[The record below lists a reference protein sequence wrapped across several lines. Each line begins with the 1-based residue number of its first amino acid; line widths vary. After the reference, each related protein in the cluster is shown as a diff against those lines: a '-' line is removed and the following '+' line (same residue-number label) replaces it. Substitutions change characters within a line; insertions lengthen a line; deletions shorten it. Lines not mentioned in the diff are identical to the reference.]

1 VDYPDLGAAVL
12 SLGLKRFA
20 HIVSPGIFGQTLTT
34 EMVTPVGTQL
44 EVRLF
49 KDIEL
54 TRVWLREA

>member
-1 VDYPDLGAAVL
+1 MDYPDLGAAVL

-20 HIVSPGIFGQTLTT
+20 HILSPGIFGQTPTA

-49 KDIEL
+49 KNIEL
-54 TRVWLREA
+54 AQA

>member
-1 VDYPDLGAAVL
+1 MGTVVL

-20 HIVSPGIFGQTLTT
+20 HIVSPGIFGQAPTA
-34 EMVTPVGTQL
+34 EMVTPVDTQL